1 MAWCMVRF
9 SIADL
14 DAKRHV
20 PLQGAFENVFR
31 AASSPKNA
39 AMFANK
45 YMEAGRTYYFSP
57 EAVAICSAVLRE
69 FAPPSA
75 RRPAHKPFLGW
86 QGMRVLCACW
96 DFSLHST
103 APGWVQV
110 I

>member
-69 FAPPSA
+69 FAPT
-75 RRPAHKPFLGW
+75 KC
-86 QGMRVLCACW
+86 Q
-96 DFSLHST
+96 
-103 APGWVQV
+103 APGPHTISWVAGHAGA
-110 I
+110 IRMLGL